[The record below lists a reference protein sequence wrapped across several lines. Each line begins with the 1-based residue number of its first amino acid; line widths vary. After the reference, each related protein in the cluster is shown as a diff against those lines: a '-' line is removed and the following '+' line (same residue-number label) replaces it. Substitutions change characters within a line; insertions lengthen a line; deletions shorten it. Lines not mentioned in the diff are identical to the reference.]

1 MPVNL
6 DINEFEYQLP
16 TEKIAKY
23 PLSKN
28 ARYELEGSHLGKNT
42 LIIEDGKAYISEA
55 NCPDKQCVKQGK
67 IERTGEMLV
76 CLPNRIVVK
85 IEDGE
90 NDEAAIDGVSG

>member
-42 LIIEDGKAYISEA
+42 LIIEDGKAYCILM
-55 NCPDKQCVKQGK
+55 
-67 IERTGEMLV
+67 ERVLQNNV
-76 CLPNRIVVK
+76 FLLCL
-85 IEDGE
+85 
-90 NDEAAIDGVSG
+90 SYLQQTTS